1 MDHGVEWKDPNK
13 ILEGFNLNQASK
25 SGKAKASQSRIPAP
39 QRARIVQRFVSGQGI
54 RQISREEKRSRVTV
68 TRIVRA
74 SEVQAYVQDL
84 RAAYYGL
91 GQEAVDALRRSIRR
105 TTDGKIA
112 YQLLADI
119 GVVPDQEERQRSR
132 TVGTQEDEDRE
143 ARGWVVKLAYLAL
156 QRRLAYGMPLDDFE
170 EDVKKLGLRI
180 DYAAGAIVEM
190 ERRRPELNTGTTL
203 GENQRNQRAGDID
216 D

>member
-1 MDHGVEWKDPNK
+1 M
-13 ILEGFNLNQASK
+13 
-25 SGKAKASQSRIPAP
+25 
-39 QRARIVQRFVSGQGI
+39 
-54 RQISREEKRSRVTV
+54 TV

-91 GQEAVDALRRSIRR
+91 GQDAVEALRRSLRS

-132 TVGTQEDEDRE
+132 AVRTQEDEDRE
-143 ARGWVVKLAYLAL
+143 ARVWIVKLLHCAL
-156 QRRLAYGMPLDDFE
+156 QRRLAYGMSINEFE
-170 EDVKKLGLRI
+170 KDVKQLGLRI
-180 DYAAGAIVEM
+180 DHSAGAIVD
-190 ERRRPELNTGTTL
+190 R
-203 GENQRNQRAGDID
+203 ID
-216 D
+216 AAQS

>member
-1 MDHGVEWKDPNK
+1 M
-13 ILEGFNLNQASK
+13 
-25 SGKAKASQSRIPAP
+25 
-39 QRARIVQRFVSGQGI
+39 
-54 RQISREEKRSRVTV
+54 TV

-91 GQEAVDALRRSIRR
+91 GQDAVEALRRSLRS

-119 GVVPDQEERQRSR
+119 GVVPDQEERQRCRAVR
-132 TVGTQEDEDRE
+132 TREDEDRE
-143 ARGWVVKLAYLAL
+143 ARAWLVKLVYCAL
-156 QRRLAYGMPLDDFE
+156 QRRLAYGMQLDEFE
-170 EDVKKLGLRI
+170 RDVKLLGLRI
-180 DYAAGAIVEM
+180 DHSAGAIVEM
-190 ERRRPELNTGTTL
+190 DRRCPELNTGTTL
-203 GENQRNQRAGDID
+203 GENQRNQRTGDID